1 MKDNWDDDEEEG
13 GQAAEPEGPSLGSE
27 AKETQSP
34 EQGEEGGVEEGQEEE
49 EGSSEE
55 ESSESDSEEE
65 LTPYEKA
72 ERRIMVH
79 LYSTAVANFRGQTLF
94 PAQKSTKFALAAKMS
109 ILEFTRCSALHI
121 CTSPVHVF
129 TLHTLCLSN
138 VACMCLCLSIAYYTA

>member
-79 LYSTAVANFRGQTLF
+79 LYSTAVANFRGQ
-94 PAQKSTKFALAAKMS
+94 KFALAAKMS

-129 TLHTLCLSN
+129 TYIHFVYL
-138 VACMCLCLSIAYYTA
+138 M